1 MGSRRNNR
9 DYRLTV
15 GSISESKIRPNLLM
29 CAAQLEL
36 FMKNLVV
43 TFVLLFLA
51 SSLAGCV
58 TAEPDE
64 NTDQDS
70 RIAELESSQQEL
82 TIALAEQEQ
91 KNSDLLASISQIES
105 ANMQAIRALDADYQ
119 ESLIAY
125 QESIDE
131 LESSIIAALEAAA
144 IANSQSLDEIN
155 VTNTASFDNLL
166 ASLNTLQ
173 NNLQTSQDS
182 INQISFIVDDLE
194 DDDYSSQIVSL
205 QQSLQSLQSNL
216 QASILDLE
224 NRLDET
230 RAINDFSYL
239 DFRGAQLFNFNNGMA
254 KQMDPPIFDFAMMDN
269 ASLTY
274 SNFSDASFVNAQ
286 LVGAD
291 GIFSTFHRADFSGAQ
306 MYQGIWRQSDFSDA
320 IFVGSQLS
328 YTEFRYSDLS
338 GANLS
343 GAVMY
348 GGSDWLMVN
357 LSGADLTNAWMYDV
371 DLRYADLTGADLTGA
386 RLAYLNPSYGPA
398 DITGVTWTNAIC
410 PDGTH
415 ASTVGNTCA
424 NNL

>member
-1 MGSRRNNR
+1 MKTRVAT
-9 DYRLTV
+9 LA
-15 GSISESKIRPNLLM
+15 LL
-29 CAAQLEL
+29 LI
-36 FMKNLVV
+36 
-43 TFVLLFLA
+43 A
-51 SSLAGCV
+51 SSLAGCTTSNDAQTV
-58 TAEPDE
+58 DH
-64 NTDQDS
+64 DS
-70 RIAELESSQQEL
+70 RIAELEASQQEL
-82 TIALAEQEQ
+82 IIALAEQEQ
-91 KNSDLLASISQIES
+91 TNSDLLASISQLES
-105 ANMQAIRALDADYQ
+105 ANMQAIQTLDTDYQ

-131 LESSIIAALEAAA
+131 LESSYIAALEAAA

-155 VTNTASFDNLL
+155 GTNAASFDNLL

-182 INQISFIVDDLE
+182 INQISLIVDNLE
-194 DDDYSSQIVSL
+194 NENTTDVDYSSQIASL

-239 DFRGAQLFNFNNGMA
+239 DFRGAPLFNLNNGLGV
-254 KQMDPPIFDFAMMDN
+254 QMDPPIFDFAMMDN
-269 ASLTY
+269 ASLSY

-291 GIFSTFHRADFSGAQ
+291 GLFSTFHRTDFSGAR
-306 MYQGIWRQSDFSDA
+306 MYHGIWRQSDFSDA
-320 IFVGSQLS
+320 LFVGSQLQ

-343 GAVMY
+343 GSFNY

>member
-1 MGSRRNNR
+1 MQTRVAT
-9 DYRLTV
+9 LA
-15 GSISESKIRPNLLM
+15 LL
-29 CAAQLEL
+29 LI
-36 FMKNLVV
+36 
-43 TFVLLFLA
+43 A
-51 SSLAGCV
+51 SSLAGCTTSNDAQTV
-58 TAEPDE
+58 DH
-64 NTDQDS
+64 DS
-70 RIAELESSQQEL
+70 RIAELEASQQEL

-91 KNSDLLASISQIES
+91 TNSDLLASISQIES
-105 ANMQAIRALDADYQ
+105 ANMQAIQTLDADYQ

-131 LESSIIAALEAAA
+131 LESSYIAALEAAA

-155 VTNTASFDNLL
+155 ATNAASFDNLL

-182 INQISFIVDDLE
+182 INQISLIVDDLE
-194 DDDYSSQIVSL
+194 NENTTDGDYSSQIASL

-254 KQMDPPIFDFAMMDN
+254 IQMDPPIFDFAMMHN

-291 GIFSTFHRADFSGAQ
+291 GLFSTFHRTDFSGAR
-306 MYQGIWRQSDFSDA
+306 MYHGIWRQSDFSDA
-320 IFVGSQLS
+320 LFVGSQLQ

-343 GAVMY
+343 GSFNY

-386 RLAYLNPSYGPA
+386 KLAYLNP
-398 DITGVTWTNAIC
+398 
-410 PDGTH
+410 
-415 ASTVGNTCA
+415 
-424 NNL
+424 

>member
-1 MGSRRNNR
+1 MQTRVAT
-9 DYRLTV
+9 LA
-15 GSISESKIRPNLLM
+15 LL
-29 CAAQLEL
+29 LI
-36 FMKNLVV
+36 
-43 TFVLLFLA
+43 A
-51 SSLAGCV
+51 SSLAGCTTSNDAQTV
-58 TAEPDE
+58 DH
-64 NTDQDS
+64 DS
-70 RIAELESSQQEL
+70 RIAELEASQQEL

-91 KNSDLLASISQIES
+91 TNSDLLASISQIES
-105 ANMQAIRALDADYQ
+105 ANMQAIQTLDADYQ

-131 LESSIIAALEAAA
+131 LESSYIAALEAAT

-155 VTNTASFDNLL
+155 ATNAASFDNLL

-182 INQISFIVDDLE
+182 INEISLIVVELE
-194 DDDYSSQIVSL
+194 NESTTDGDYSSQITSL

-216 QASILDLE
+216 QASISDLE
-224 NRLDET
+224 NRLNKT

-239 DFRGAQLFNFNNGMA
+239 DFRGAQLFNFNNGLGV
-254 KQMDPPIFDFAMMDN
+254 QMDPPIFDFALMDN

-291 GIFSTFHRADFSGAQ
+291 GIFSTFHRTDFSGAQ

-320 IFVGSQLS
+320 LFVGSQLA

>member
-1 MGSRRNNR
+1 MQTRVAT
-9 DYRLTV
+9 LA
-15 GSISESKIRPNLLM
+15 LL
-29 CAAQLEL
+29 LI
-36 FMKNLVV
+36 
-43 TFVLLFLA
+43 A
-51 SSLAGCV
+51 SSLAGCTTSNDAQTV
-58 TAEPDE
+58 DH
-64 NTDQDS
+64 DS
-70 RIAELESSQQEL
+70 RIAELEASQQEL

-91 KNSDLLASISQIES
+91 TNSDLLASISQIES
-105 ANMQAIRALDADYQ
+105 ANMQAIQTLDADYQ

-131 LESSIIAALEAAA
+131 LESSYIAALEAAA

-155 VTNTASFDNLL
+155 ATNAASFDNLL

-182 INQISFIVDDLE
+182 INQISLIVDNLE
-194 DDDYSSQIVSL
+194 NENTTDGDYSSQIASL

-224 NRLDET
+224 NRLDVT

-239 DFRGAQLFNFNNGMA
+239 DFRGAQLFNFNNGLGV
-254 KQMDPPIFDFAMMDN
+254 QMDPPIFDFAMMDN

-291 GIFSTFHRADFSGAQ
+291 GIFSTFHRTDFSGAQ

-320 IFVGSQLS
+320 LFVGAQLS

>member
-1 MGSRRNNR
+1 MQTKVTA
-9 DYRLTV
+9 LA
-15 GSISESKIRPNLLM
+15 LL
-29 CAAQLEL
+29 LI
-36 FMKNLVV
+36 
-43 TFVLLFLA
+43 A
-51 SSLAGCV
+51 SSLAGC
-58 TAEPDE
+58 TSGDSQ
-64 NTDQDS
+64 TFDHDS
-70 RIAELESSQQEL
+70 RIAELEASQQEL

-91 KNSDLLASISQIES
+91 TNSDLLASISQIES
-105 ANMQAIRALDADYQ
+105 TNMQAIQTLDADYQ

-131 LESSIIAALEAAA
+131 LESSYIDALEAAA

-155 VTNTASFDNLL
+155 ATNAASFDNLL

-182 INQISFIVDDLE
+182 INQISLIVGELE
-194 DDDYSSQIVSL
+194 NENTTDGDYSSQITSL

-216 QASILDLE
+216 QASISDLE
-224 NRLDET
+224 NRLNKT

-239 DFRGAQLFNFNNGMA
+239 DFRGAQLFNFNNGLGV
-254 KQMDPPIFDFAMMDN
+254 QMDPPIFDFALMDN

-291 GIFSTFHRADFSGAQ
+291 GIFSTFHRTDFSGAQ

-320 IFVGSQLS
+320 LFVGSQLA
-328 YTEFRYSDLS
+328 YTEFRWSDLS

-348 GGSDWLMVN
+348 GGSNWIGVN

-371 DLRYADLTGADLTGA
+371 DLTGADLTGADLTGA

-398 DITGVTWTNAIC
+398 DISGVTWTNAIC

>member
-1 MGSRRNNR
+1 MQTRVAT
-9 DYRLTV
+9 LA
-15 GSISESKIRPNLLM
+15 LL
-29 CAAQLEL
+29 LI
-36 FMKNLVV
+36 
-43 TFVLLFLA
+43 A
-51 SSLAGCV
+51 SSLAGCTTSNDAQTV
-58 TAEPDE
+58 DH
-64 NTDQDS
+64 DS
-70 RIAELESSQQEL
+70 RIAELETSQQEL
-82 TIALAEQEQ
+82 IIALAEQEQ
-91 KNSDLLASISQIES
+91 TNSDLLASISQLES
-105 ANMQAIRALDADYQ
+105 ANMQAIQTLDADYQ

-131 LESSIIAALEAAA
+131 LESSYIAALEAAA

-155 VTNTASFDNLL
+155 ATNAASFDNLL

-173 NNLQTSQDS
+173 NNLQISQDS
-182 INQISFIVDDLE
+182 INQISLIVDELDN
-194 DDDYSSQIVSL
+194 DTTTNGDYSSQIASL

-239 DFRGAQLFNFNNGMA
+239 DFRGAPLFNFNNGLGV
-254 KQMDPPIFDFAMMDN
+254 QMDPPIFDFAMMDN
-269 ASLTY
+269 ASLSY
-274 SNFSDASFVNAQ
+274 SNFSDASFVNAK

-291 GIFSTFHRADFSGAQ
+291 GLFSTFHRTDFSGAQ
-306 MYQGIWRQSDFSDA
+306 MYHGLWRQSDFSDA
-320 IFVGSQLS
+320 LFVGSQLQ

-343 GAVMY
+343 GSFNY

>member
-1 MGSRRNNR
+1 MRTIVAT
-9 DYRLTV
+9 LA
-15 GSISESKIRPNLLM
+15 LL
-29 CAAQLEL
+29 LI
-36 FMKNLVV
+36 
-43 TFVLLFLA
+43 A
-51 SSLAGCV
+51 SSLAGCTTSNDAQTV
-58 TAEPDE
+58 DH
-64 NTDQDS
+64 DS
-70 RIAELESSQQEL
+70 RIAELEASQQEL
-82 TIALAEQEQ
+82 IIALAEQEQ
-91 KNSDLLASISQIES
+91 TNSDLLASISQLES
-105 ANMQAIRALDADYQ
+105 ANMQAIQSLDADYQ

-131 LESSIIAALEAAA
+131 LESSYIAALEAAA

-155 VTNTASFDNLL
+155 ATNAASFDNLL

-173 NNLQTSQDS
+173 NNLQISQDS
-182 INQISFIVDDLE
+182 INQISLIVDELDN
-194 DDDYSSQIVSL
+194 DTTTDGDYSSQIASL

-239 DFRGAQLFNFNNGMA
+239 DFRGAPLFNFNNGLGV
-254 KQMDPPIFDFAMMDN
+254 QMDPPIFDFAMLDN

-291 GIFSTFHRADFSGAQ
+291 GIFSTFHRTDFSGAR
-306 MYQGIWRQSDFSDA
+306 MYHGIWRQSDFSDA
-320 IFVGSQLS
+320 LFVGSQLQ

-343 GAVMY
+343 GSFNY

>member
-1 MGSRRNNR
+1 MQTKVTA
-9 DYRLTV
+9 LA
-15 GSISESKIRPNLLM
+15 LL
-29 CAAQLEL
+29 LI
-36 FMKNLVV
+36 
-43 TFVLLFLA
+43 A
-51 SSLAGCV
+51 SSLAGC
-58 TAEPDE
+58 TSGDSQ
-64 NTDQDS
+64 TFDHDS
-70 RIAELESSQQEL
+70 RIAELEASQQES

-91 KNSDLLASISQIES
+91 TNSDLLASISQIES
-105 ANMQAIRALDADYQ
+105 TNMQAIQTLDADYQ

-131 LESSIIAALEAAA
+131 LESSYIDALEAAA

-155 VTNTASFDNLL
+155 ATNAASFDNLL

-182 INQISFIVDDLE
+182 INEISLIVVELE
-194 DDDYSSQIVSL
+194 NESTTDGDYSSQITSL

-216 QASILDLE
+216 QASISDLE
-224 NRLDET
+224 NRLNKT

-239 DFRGAQLFNFNNGMA
+239 DFRGAQLFNFNNGLGV
-254 KQMDPPIFDFAMMDN
+254 QMDPPIFDFALMDN

-291 GIFSTFHRADFSGAQ
+291 GIFSTFHRTDFSGAQ

-320 IFVGSQLS
+320 LFVGSQLA
-328 YTEFRYSDLS
+328 YTEFRWSDLS

-348 GGSDWLMVN
+348 GGSNWMGVN

-371 DLRYADLTGADLTGA
+371 DLRGADLTGADLTGA

-398 DITGVTWTNAIC
+398 DISGVTWTNAIC

>member
-1 MGSRRNNR
+1 
-9 DYRLTV
+9 
-15 GSISESKIRPNLLM
+15 
-29 CAAQLEL
+29 
-36 FMKNLVV
+36 MKNLVV
-43 TFVLLFLA
+43 TLVLLFFA

-64 NTDQDS
+64 NTYQDS
-70 RIAELESSQQEL
+70 KIEDLEGSLLEL
-82 TIALAEQEQ
+82 TFVLAEQEQ
-91 KNSDLLASISQIES
+91 TNSDLLASISQIEF
-105 ANMQAIRALDADYQ
+105 ANMQAIQEIEDDYL
-119 ESLIAY
+119 ESLANM
-125 QESIDE
+125 
-131 LESSIIAALEAAA
+131 ESSYLAAMEAAA

-155 VTNTASFDNLL
+155 ATNTASFDNLQ
-166 ASLNTLQ
+166 ASLDTLQ
-173 NNLQTSQDS
+173 SNLQTSQAS
-182 INQISFIVDDLE
+182 INLISQIVDDLE
-194 DDDYSSQIVSL
+194 NENTTDGDHSSQITSL
-205 QQSLQSLQSNL
+205 QQSLLSLQSNL
-216 QASILDLE
+216 QESILDLE
-224 NRLDET
+224 NRLNKT
-230 RAINDFSYL
+230 RATNDFSYL
-239 DFRGAQLFNFNNGMA
+239 DFRGAQLFNFNNGQGA
-254 KQMDPPIFDFAMMDN
+254 QMDPLIFDFAMLDN

-274 SNFSDASFVNAQ
+274 SNFSDASFVNAN

-291 GIFSTFHRADFSGAQ
+291 GIFSTFHRTDFSGAQ
-306 MYQGIWRQSDFSDA
+306 MYQGIWRQSDFSNA
-320 IFVGSQLS
+320 LFVGGQLA

-357 LSGADLTNAWMYDV
+357 LSGADLTNAWMYDL

-386 RLAYLNPSYGPA
+386 RLAHLNPSYGPA